1 MQHQAIIRVTVTD
14 GTVFV
19 YGPYEKAEADRLA
32 QALEANPPF
41 DLEAETESL
50 VTLADA
56 GIDPVVGYDIAGTEQ
71 S

>member
-1 MQHQAIIRVTVTD
+1 MQHPAIIRVTVTD

-19 YGPYEKAEADRLA
+19 YGPYEKAVAETLVE
-32 QALEANPPF
+32 ALEANPPF
-41 DLEAETESL
+41 DLDAEAESL

-56 GIDPVVGYDIAGTEQ
+56 GIDPFIGYDIAGMEQ